1 MRVLVVTSTF
11 PSSREPTR
19 GVFVLER
26 VRRMAKRCEVVVV
39 APVPWFPLNRWIR
52 SGRHGVPLV
61 EMHGELTVYHPRF
74 FSIPRYAKFLDA
86 FLYFVSI
93 LAFTWRLRRSF
104 RFEVIDAHFAFP
116 DGVAAA
122 LLARTFRCPVVV
134 TLRGTIVRL
143 SGYRL
148 HRPQLRWVLRR
159 ANRIVAVSESLA
171 RVAVS
176 LGVPREAVRVIPNG
190 VDANVFKPM
199 ERIVARRQTGL
210 PEDRPIL
217 LTVAGLYEGKGQQMV
232 IEILPALLERHPRLL
247 YVMVGNPRPGEG
259 YRRRLG
265 LAASRAGLRDHVY
278 FAGARPH
285 GELAGWFNGADVTV
299 LATRSE
305 GWPNVLLESLA
316 CGTPVVATRV
326 GGTSEIVRD
335 ARDGFLV
342 PYGDMKALTAAL
354 LQALDARW
362 DRAALSRR
370 AHGFDWEETVDRAL
384 DELTQAM
391 KISR

>member
-1 MRVLVVTSTF
+1 MRVLVVASTF

-26 VRRMAKRCEVVVV
+26 VRRLAKRCQVVVV

-52 SGRHGVPLV
+52 RERSGVPPV
-61 EMHGELTVYHPRF
+61 EQQAGLTVYHPRF
-74 FSIPRYAKFLDA
+74 LSIPRYAKCLDA
-86 FLYFVSI
+86 FLYFLSL
-93 LAFTWRLRRSF
+93 LAFTWRLRRTF
-104 RFEVIDAHFAFP
+104 PFEVIDAHFAFP
-116 DGVAAA
+116 DGVAAT
-122 LLARTFRCPVVV
+122 LLARTFRRPVVV
-134 TLRGTIVRL
+134 TLRGSIVRL
-143 SGYRL
+143 AGYRL

-159 ANRIVAVSESLA
+159 ATRVAAVSESLA

-176 LGVPREAVRVIPNG
+176 LGVSAEAVRVIPNG
-190 VDANVFKPM
+190 VDAGVFRPM
-199 ERIVARRQTGL
+199 PRIPARRQTGL

-232 IEILPALLERHPRLL
+232 IDALPALLERHPRLL
-247 YVMVGNPRPGEG
+247 YVMVGSPRPGEG

-265 LAASRAGLRDHVY
+265 LAASRGGLQDHVY
-278 FAGARPH
+278 FAGSRPH
-285 GELAGWFNGADVTV
+285 GELVGWFNAADVTV

-326 GGTSEIVRD
+326 GGTPEIVRD
-335 ARDGFLV
+335 ERDGFLV
-342 PYGDMKALTAAL
+342 PYGDTGALISAL
-354 LQALDARW
+354 LQALDTQW
-362 DRAALSRR
+362 DRASLSWR
-370 AHGFDWEETVDRAL
+370 AHGFDWEETVDRAF

-391 KISR
+391 KAS